1 MECLW
6 EGPKAGKGKD
16 HGRLGGT
23 CMGKWRG
30 KVVRGNG

>member
-1 MECLW
+1 MGCLW

-16 HGRLGGT
+16 RGGLEGT
-23 CMGKWRG
+23 RVGKWRG